1 MIVLVTTAPLS
12 VTTWTSV
19 VIAVVDDVTTVRKV
33 EDGVFGA
40 EEGVV
45 EGGLGVTVTIG
56 ESPTTVCV
64 IVMGRPRLVGL

>member
-40 EEGVV
+40 EDVATSVEDGGSVEEGALAFV
-45 EGGLGVTVTIG
+45 EDGCEPPPAVPDG
-56 ESPTTVCV
+56 
-64 IVMGRPRLVGL
+64 

>member
-40 EEGVV
+40 ED
-45 EGGLGVTVTIG
+45 
-56 ESPTTVCV
+56 
-64 IVMGRPRLVGL
+64 